1 MHGVQPG
8 DLDFD
13 LAGCAASHGALV
25 DHLRSLDEIG
35 VGSPSRLPGW
45 TVGHVLTHLAR
56 NADSYMAMLAGRDQ
70 YDGAWDGRDAEI
82 SKGASRTWGE
92 LVEDLANAS
101 HRLEATF
108 ASFTGWTNN
117 VATLIGPH
125 PARLLPLHRRREV
138 EVHRVDLGLGHEFAD
153 IPGDY
158 IERDLRVLE
167 TWWISEQPSG
177 TAELPASV
185 GRRSPLERWTW
196 LVGRTA
202 VEGVKRAKLF

>member
-1 MHGVQPG
+1 MSGAPPG

-25 DHLRSLDEIG
+25 DHLRSLDA
-35 VGSPSRLPGW
+35 VGAGSSSRLPGW

-70 YDGAWDGRDAEI
+70 YDGAWDGRHAEI
-82 SKGASRTWGE
+82 AKGAGRTWAE
-92 LVEDLANAS
+92 LVEDLESAS
-101 HRLEATF
+101 HQLDAAF
-108 ASFTGWTNN
+108 ASFTEWTSN
-117 VATLIGPH
+117 VPTLIGPH

-138 EVHRVDLGLGHEFAD
+138 EVHRVDLGLGYEFAD
-153 IPGDY
+153 VPGDY

-167 TWWISEQPSG
+167 TWWISEQPSS
-177 TAELPASV
+177 TTELPASV
-185 GRRSPLERWTW
+185 RCRSPRERWTW

-202 VEGVKRAKLF
+202 LEGVGRAELF